1 MQENF
6 SSQGRESFGR
16 EQGSRG
22 AQRDV
27 LSTGVAE
34 GDQTIN
40 AWISQARKLI
50 PTQGKGKKPQIQ
62 KGNTPS
68 CCPLQCHEFVLI
80 LNNQTLSDQPCFP
93 CGGLEAEMG
102 EWNRSDGDILALAA
116 QSDQQQRVTPCH
128 HLREVLAAGIADLES
143 FPAKPAVLEMLSAWG
158 GP

>member
-1 MQENF
+1 MDVQENF

-68 CCPLQCHEFVLI
+68 CCPLQCHEQCLCLFSTTKHF
-80 LNNQTLSDQPCFP
+80 QTSPAFHVGVWRQKWESGTGVMGTFWHLQP
-93 CGGLEAEMG
+93 
-102 EWNRSDGDILALAA
+102 
-116 QSDQQQRVTPCH
+116 RVTSSRGSH
-128 HLREVLAAGIADLES
+128 
-143 FPAKPAVLEMLSAWG
+143 PATS
-158 GP
+158 